1 MNSIKVIKRSISAG
15 AFGVTMLATKAFAQS
30 GTVKTG
36 VDEITPVG
44 TSTNTL
50 QQYIQIVINVL
61 LGTIGVVAV
70 IMLIIGGFRYV
81 LSQGDEKATKGAKD
95 TILFA
100 IVILFDDDILD
111 NVDAEMTE
119 STEFSIISKL
129 FGLLISPDC
138 L

>member
-1 MNSIKVIKRSISAG
+1 MLYNLNKSIKEINMNSIKVIKKSISAG

-30 GTVKTG
+30 SQVTNGLDSVTPTDIVSNGT
-36 VDEITPVG
+36 
-44 TSTNTL
+44 TL

-61 LGTIGVVAV
+61 LGAIGTVAI

-100 IVILFDDDILD
+100 IVGIVVAILAYAIVTFVIGQF
-111 NVDAEMTE
+111 ATR
-119 STEFSIISKL
+119 
-129 FGLLISPDC
+129 
-138 L
+138 

>member
-1 MNSIKVIKRSISAG
+1 MNSIKLIKRSIGAG

-30 GTVKTG
+30 GTVQQG
-36 VDEITPVG
+36 VTEITPVG
-44 TSTNTL
+44 TSSNTL

-100 IVILFDDDILD
+100 IVGIVVAILAFAIV
-111 NVDAEMTE
+111 NFVIG
-119 STEFSIISKL
+119 SIGGTTSV
-129 FGLLISPDC
+129 
-138 L
+138 

>member
-30 GTVKTG
+30 GEVQNGVNSVKPG
-36 VDEITPVG
+36 GIG
-44 TSTNTL
+44 TTTL
-50 QQYIQIVINVL
+50 QGYIQIVINVL

-100 IVILFDDDILD
+100 IVGIVVAILAFAIV
-111 NVDAEMTE
+111 NFVIG
-119 STEFSIISKL
+119 SI
-129 FGLLISPDC
+129 GGTTTV
-138 L
+138 